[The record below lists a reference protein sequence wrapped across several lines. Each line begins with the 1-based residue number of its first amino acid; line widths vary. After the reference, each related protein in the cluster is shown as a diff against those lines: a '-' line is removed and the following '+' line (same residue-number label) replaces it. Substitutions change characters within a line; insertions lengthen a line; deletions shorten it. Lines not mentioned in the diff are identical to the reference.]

1 MNGNPGGS
9 GSGGGGGT
17 GGSKSE
23 SSAAIH
29 ATAKWSTA
37 QLKKTQ
43 AELAAR
49 TKAAAEAQA
58 KANRDALTVKKTRIL
73 FTLSVDASLHTV
85 FGTSRVN
92 KSGNQINVNLIQ
104 SPMSLKT

>member
-1 MNGNPGGS
+1 MVLLREWLWRRRWK
-9 GSGGGGGT
+9 

-43 AELAAR
+43 AEQAAR
-49 TKAAAEAQA
+49 AKAAAEAQA
-58 KANRDALTVKKTRIL
+58 KAKANRDALTQR
-73 FTLSVDASLHTV
+73 
-85 FGTSRVN
+85 
-92 KSGNQINVNLIQ
+92 
-104 SPMSLKT
+104 LKIS